1 MSLGENEKSSLLPTA
16 TFMLS
21 KTHNPSK
28 TNISQIY
35 GQVIILKILIDYNQV
50 FFITFYYPFD
60 LKYATQFYNY
70 RFKVIASIITYHKT
84 KYQVNRVFLSQNQKV
99 YKQIMPIILQLMVTK
114 VHQNEGD
121 ENLNEEDV
129 ERVS

>member
-1 MSLGENEKSSLLPTA
+1 M
-16 TFMLS
+16 
-21 KTHNPSK
+21 
-28 TNISQIY
+28 
-35 GQVIILKILIDYNQV
+35 
-50 FFITFYYPFD
+50 
-60 LKYATQFYNY
+60 
-70 RFKVIASIITYHKT
+70 IASVITYHKT

-121 ENLNEEDV
+121 ENLNEGDV